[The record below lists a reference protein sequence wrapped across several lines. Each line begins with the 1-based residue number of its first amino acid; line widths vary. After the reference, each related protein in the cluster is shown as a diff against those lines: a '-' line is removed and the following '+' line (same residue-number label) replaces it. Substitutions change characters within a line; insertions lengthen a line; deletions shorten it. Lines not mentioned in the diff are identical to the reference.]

1 MSETV
6 DPLLMLTDEGR
17 TAKMLSEGL
26 PADRI
31 SIENGSIINACKRW
45 PLIIDPQLQGIK
57 WLRRKEEPNGLKVV
71 QLTQGN
77 WLKILITAITQGL
90 PLLIENVADDLDAT
104 LEPVLARAVYNKVRA
119 IRGGSPERALPPHT
133 HGAPS
138 HPALSRRAARCTSG
152 SAARRWSTVR
162 DPLCGW
168 FTLCV

>member
-1 MSETV
+1 
-6 DPLLMLTDEGR
+6 MLTDEGR

-77 WLKILITAITQGL
+77 WLKVLIGAITQGL

-104 LEPVLARAVYNKVRA
+104 LEPVLARAVYNKGRTMYLRV
-119 IRGGSPERALPPHT
+119 GGEEVEYGEEA
-133 HGAPS
+133 
-138 HPALSRRAARCTSG
+138 
-152 SAARRWSTVR
+152 V
-162 DPLCGW
+162 
-168 FTLCV
+168 